1 MDIIRLMTAI
11 VVLDDLN
18 QHLQVMHLIIQ
29 TVTIQSGHHGSAA
42 LVVVDMGNV
51 EILAR
56 HVRENGWIGREH
68 RIISK

>member
-18 QHLQVMHLIIQ
+18 QHLQVMQLIIQ
-29 TVTIQSGHHGSAA
+29 TVTIQSGHHGSVA
-42 LVVVDMGNV
+42 LIVVDMGNV

-56 HVRENGWIGREH
+56 HVRENGWIGQER

>member
-1 MDIIRLMTAI
+1 MTAI

-29 TVTIQSGHHGSAA
+29 IVTIQSGHHGGAA
-42 LVVVDMGNV
+42 LVVVDMGNA

-56 HVRENGWIGREH
+56 HVREIGWIGREH